1 MIIVVQLHRNVI
13 SKVNYRI
20 EVFFSFLSNNLFIDL
35 LKAVEWLLCYILEK
49 SAQKVDRL
57 STRND
62 LSGFEL
68 KNIAQVYHL
77 RTLSIIY
84 IQVNRKLKKK

>member
-20 EVFFSFLSNNLFIDL
+20 EVFFSFLSSNLFIDL

-84 IQVNRKLKKK
+84 IQVRKEI

>member
-1 MIIVVQLHRNVI
+1 VIIVVQLHRNVI